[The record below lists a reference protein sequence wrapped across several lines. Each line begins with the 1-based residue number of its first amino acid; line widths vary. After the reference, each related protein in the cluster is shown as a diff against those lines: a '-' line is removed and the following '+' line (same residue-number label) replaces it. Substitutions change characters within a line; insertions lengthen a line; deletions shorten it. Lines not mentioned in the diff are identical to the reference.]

1 MSHARRSAHRP
12 TPAVTRVRTAL
23 LLVGAL
29 VMGVGGA
36 STAEAASANAASR
49 SAVGTPATP
58 REDVRHGLPQDGN
71 PALIQPD
78 AVGRLTIHAH
88 LAATSTPSP
97 SYPIDGSAT
106 PSTPPQPGVVFT
118 VTRVEGVDLSTA
130 SGWALAN
137 DYARDLAST
146 LGHLGAQV
154 TTPPTDAAGSTTLTR
169 LPVGLYLVRQSAAL
183 HPDGTVDPS
192 VSRAG
197 DFLVTLPMTDP
208 VTRTNWVYDLDVY
221 PKFSRVGIALRVAD
235 GNRGV
240 PSQDAPHHDAE
251 LSYTITADIPSD
263 GLRAF
268 GGECR
273 VGASAATGPGL
284 DEHGFTQDG
293 MCPTGSAY
301 VGGAAGAAYQ
311 VTDDLTW
318 SIVPGT
324 TRRTSDYLTLQT
336 PDWTSPVTVSLS
348 GGVEQPLRACAT
360 ALGPEDCHYVLV
372 QDGTRVQV
380 SMTDLGLQVLAAAKA
395 AAPGTGVQVSFA
407 AYVLPAVGESADP
420 AYLGG
425 ARTLTLPNQATLT
438 LGSRGTVALASN
450 VVQTVYATLALHKVD
465 ARTGAGLA
473 GAVFTLYRT
482 RSDALVGRAAIAVTD
497 PTDRAGLAHLAG
509 LHASDFQNNDG
520 ATDSYWVRETVAPTG
535 YLAITEPVEVRVLRD
550 GRTDLADS
558 TGGLPVPN
566 TRAGDPATGTGR
578 SGPLARTGLEATAEV
593 ALALALV
600 AGGVLLLVVR
610 RRRDEGEPA

>member
-208 VTRTNWVYDLDVY
+208 VTRTNWVYDL
-221 PKFSRVGIALRVAD
+221 
-235 GNRGV
+235 
-240 PSQDAPHHDAE
+240 
-251 LSYTITADIPSD
+251 
-263 GLRAF
+263 
-268 GGECR
+268 
-273 VGASAATGPGL
+273 
-284 DEHGFTQDG
+284 
-293 MCPTGSAY
+293 
-301 VGGAAGAAYQ
+301 
-311 VTDDLTW
+311 
-318 SIVPGT
+318 
-324 TRRTSDYLTLQT
+324 
-336 PDWTSPVTVSLS
+336 SLI
-348 GGVEQPLRACAT
+348 
-360 ALGPEDCHYVLV
+360 H
-372 QDGTRVQV
+372 
-380 SMTDLGLQVLAAAKA
+380 
-395 AAPGTGVQVSFA
+395 
-407 AYVLPAVGESADP
+407 
-420 AYLGG
+420 
-425 ARTLTLPNQATLT
+425 
-438 LGSRGTVALASN
+438 
-450 VVQTVYATLALHKVD
+450 
-465 ARTGAGLA
+465 
-473 GAVFTLYRT
+473 
-482 RSDALVGRAAIAVTD
+482 I
-497 PTDRAGLAHLAG
+497 
-509 LHASDFQNNDG
+509 
-520 ATDSYWVRETVAPTG
+520 
-535 YLAITEPVEVRVLRD
+535 
-550 GRTDLADS
+550 
-558 TGGLPVPN
+558 
-566 TRAGDPATGTGR
+566 
-578 SGPLARTGLEATAEV
+578 
-593 ALALALV
+593 
-600 AGGVLLLVVR
+600 
-610 RRRDEGEPA
+610 